1 MPIDNPTFRSH
12 YGPYALIAGASQ
24 GLGAEYARQLAE
36 IGLNLVLV
44 ARRAEAL
51 TALAADL
58 RTRCAVQVR
67 PIACDLAD
75 PASPAAIYAQ
85 TADLEIGL
93 LIYNAALAPVSPFFD
108 LPLEEHLRA
117 VQTNVRSP
125 LELVYRFGG
134 PMQARRRGGIILMSS
149 LSAAQGS
156 ALISNYAATKAYN
169 QVLAEGLWDELRA
182 AGVDVLASLPASIAT
197 PNYLDDLPPGRR
209 SPTAATSPRQVA
221 GETLGSLGKRPE
233 IVPGWSN
240 RVASFA
246 MRHLFPRRAAIL
258 LMGKVLRGMYSNKI

>member
-1 MPIDNPTFRSH
+1 MPIQKESFLTR
-12 YGPYALIAGASQ
+12 YGPYALIAGASK

-36 IGLNLVLV
+36 TGLNLVLV
-44 ARRAEAL
+44 ARRADAVA
-51 TALAADL
+51 ALAADL
-58 RTRCAVQVR
+58 RARFAVQAR

-75 PASPAAIYAQ
+75 PASPAAIFAQ

-108 LPLEEHLRA
+108 LPLAEHLRA
-117 VQTNVRSP
+117 LQTNVRSP

-134 PMQARRRGGIILMSS
+134 PMQARGRGGIILMSS

-169 QVLAEGLWDELRA
+169 QVLAEGLWDELRG

-209 SPTAATSPRQVA
+209 SPTAATSTQQVA
-221 GETLGSLGKRPE
+221 AETLASLGKRPE

-240 RVASFA
+240 RMASFA
-246 MRHLFPRRAAIL
+246 MRHLFPRRAAIR
-258 LMGKVLRGMYSNKI
+258 LMGSVLRGIYSQN